1 MKDLFGQAIYDYHFN
16 NSPENLYTETTISE
30 EDEMEVSYLFREFNE
45 MPIIE
50 QKAITLSKGKILDIG
65 CGAGSHSLELQ
76 NKLQL
81 YSIYFKRL

>member
-50 QKAITLSKGKILDIG
+50 QKAITSSNASEALGKVEKKSTLMEDTLISVTNLT
-65 CGAGSHSLELQ
+65 
-76 NKLQL
+76 
-81 YSIYFKRL
+81 

>member
-30 EDEMEVSYLFREFNE
+30 EDEMEISYLFREFNE

-50 QKAITLSKGKILDIG
+50 QKAITLSKGKISIKIRQLHFKSFVI
-65 CGAGSHSLELQ
+65 SLIKTVFLG
-76 NKLQL
+76 
-81 YSIYFKRL
+81 